1 MRLRRAW
8 PPLLVAAAAIGLF
21 LAYLRMACAVT
32 VNSDGASNALQ
43 AWDLFHGNVLLRGW
57 TLSDVSFYPTEL
69 VQYGL
74 IQLVTGVTTDQI
86 HIAAALSWTLA
97 VLLAAWLAWDRSTP
111 TAPAGQAID
120 TPTDRA
126 DDTPDGTPDDGTPTD
141 RADDTPVHRTDDTPD
156 DTADGGP
163 TTRRDRPAGRGWR
176 AGRSGRPATA
186 RLGWPAARNGLVA
199 GQSGWLAAAIA
210 VAILLVPAP
219 GVGYQTLLSSPNH
232 TGSAVPLL
240 IAWLLVARA
249 RDRAWLPF
257 AVAAVLAWGAMG
269 DPLITFVGAAPLVA
283 VGVYRA
289 IRARSFRGTDA
300 RLAAAGLASIVA
312 SHAALWLIERL
323 DGFRAP
329 KPPIQLSPIEQWP
342 DRTQMVTRMVGIL
355 FGVTRPGVQSPWV
368 ETALQAVRVPGLVL
382 AIAALLLTVV
392 AMLRGTADRLDAI
405 LAVAIVADI
414 AAEIVSTLPIDLLAT
429 REVAPVLPMA
439 AVLAGRTTARWLRG
453 RRAERTGQAIR
464 ALTAAVLAVLLVSL
478 VAYAPP
484 RAEPVEGQEAADWLE
499 SRGLQYGLGSYWV
512 SNNIT
517 VGTSRRVT
525 VVPTL
530 SAPGRLVG
538 MCWQTHTDMYD
549 PATHDARFVL
559 LEKQRP
565 MYGTPADVL
574 AQYGTPVTRRD
585 FDLYVIFVY
594 DKNLLEGF
602 ATTC

>member
-8 PPLLVAAAAIGLF
+8 PPLLVAVAAIGLF
-21 LAYLRMACAVT
+21 LAYLRMARAVT

-74 IQLVTGVTTDQI
+74 IQLFTGVTTDQI
-86 HIAAALSWTLA
+86 HIAAALSWTLV
-97 VLLAAWLAWDRSTP
+97 VLLAGRLAWERRLDSTL
-111 TAPAGQAID
+111 
-120 TPTDRA
+120 
-126 DDTPDGTPDDGTPTD
+126 
-141 RADDTPVHRTDDTPD
+141 H
-156 DTADGGP
+156 
-163 TTRRDRPAGRGWR
+163 
-176 AGRSGRPATA
+176 
-186 RLGWPAARNGLVA
+186 
-199 GQSGWLAAAIA
+199 GWLAAAIA

-240 IAWLLVARA
+240 IAWLLIDRA
-249 RDRAWLPF
+249 RDRVWLPF

-269 DPLITFVGAAPLVA
+269 DPLITFVGAAPLVV
-283 VGVYRA
+283 VGAYRA
-289 IRARSFRGTDA
+289 LRDRSWRGTDA

-312 SHAALWLIERL
+312 SHTALWLIERL
-323 DGFRAP
+323 GGFRAP

-342 DRTQMVTRMVGIL
+342 DRARMVARMAGIL
-355 FGVTRPGVQSPWV
+355 FGVTRPGVQPPWV
-368 ETALQAVRVPGLVL
+368 ETLLQVVRVPGLLL
-382 AIAALLLTVV
+382 AVAALILTVV
-392 AMLRGTADRLDAI
+392 AVLRGTADRVDAI
-405 LAVAIVADI
+405 LAVAIVADLT
-414 AAEIVSTLPIDLLAT
+414 AEIVSTLPIDLLAT

-439 AVLAGRTTARWLRG
+439 AVLAARVSVRLLRAGRIVPVA
-453 RRAERTGQAIR
+453 R

-478 VAYAPP
+478 VAYVPP

-499 SRGLQYGLGSYWV
+499 SRGLRYGLGSYWV

-517 VGTSRRVT
+517 VGTARQVT

-530 SAPGRLVG
+530 SGNGRIVG

-594 DKNLLEGF
+594 DRNLLQGF